1 MNADE
6 LIQQVQDLISEETYD
21 RFSKAEIM
29 RWLNRGLEDIA
40 VKTSYLTWKWKYT
53 LMKDKREYPYPAQAK
68 SLYRMEYNDL
78 PLSPCDIPGMDEV
91 TEETGIKWL
100 TATGP
105 PQNWYHAWNR
115 ALGFYPTPDAQYFVY
130 AYGFSKAAVLT
141 NGDSVPLIPDQF
153 HLAPA
158 LFAAYQIL
166 REDKEL
172 ITAASLRNEYYKP
185 ATRTGIIYDMIK
197 EKRKMKNIAKGRTI
211 KLARW
216 SS

>member
-1 MNADE
+1 MTTLE

-29 RWLNRGLEDIA
+29 RWLNRGLEDIS
-40 VKTSYLTWKWKYT
+40 VKTGYLTWKWKYT
-53 LMKDKREYPYPAQAK
+53 LVATKREYSYPTEAK

-78 PLSPCDIPGMDEV
+78 PLPPSDIPGMDEV
-91 TEETGIKWL
+91 AEETGIKWL
-100 TATGP
+100 TASGP

-115 ALGFYPTPDAQYFVY
+115 AVGFYPTPDAQYFVY

-141 NGDSVPLIPDQF
+141 DDDSVPLIPDHF
-153 HLAPA
+153 HAAPA

-197 EKRKMKNIAKGRTI
+197 EKRKMNNLAKGRTI